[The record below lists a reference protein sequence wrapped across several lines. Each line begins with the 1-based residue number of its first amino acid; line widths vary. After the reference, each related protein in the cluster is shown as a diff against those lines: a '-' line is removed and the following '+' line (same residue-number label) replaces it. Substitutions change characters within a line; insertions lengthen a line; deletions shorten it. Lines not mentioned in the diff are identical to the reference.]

1 LPSGLLLVLEQDPYA
16 KTVGVVSVVRGGASA
31 DPPGAEGL
39 AHLVEHLTF
48 RAVDASPEKTLPL
61 VSPPDKPN
69 IHATRRERLIHHAAA
84 LVNGLTSPDAI
95 TFYEFA
101 PSGRLPWLLDLEAA
115 RLTDP
120 LAGIDQSIVA
130 LERKTIASE
139 HELRDD
145 PRSGQ
150 WASRQFFPM
159 LFPSGHPYARAVDG
173 TSKSRAR
180 LTLAEAHAFVTE
192 NFRPERMTLLVTAP
206 TAAITL
212 KSIVDQLPKSLVGD
226 KNHPVKRPSTTEGP
240 DVQNAPHA
248 SVLRLPSPLPV
259 PQLWIGWTLPGLWG
273 IHGPSEA
280 LLARWVQQDMNLEY
294 LRQEDLF
301 SDAGAWDGME
311 LPDAPLPVSNVAI
324 KKLPT
329 GLTVIVASR
338 RAASATAWL
347 GFRGGYADSDPP
359 LLLELALRT
368 RPDAVDA
375 AKVGALADRGA
386 TRDASIDILEF
397 RPKDLTPALD
407 LLFKKATAP
416 VQKWP
421 TRDDLDRM
429 LAYVNAD
436 VDSASEKAAQA
447 FGHTLF
453 GDHPLARLVVK
464 SDLARITRSDVDS
477 WVGHV
482 HNLRNAALVVV
493 GDVNVDDVMKQAMEL
508 SRKVG
513 APTWVDAIPAIPAPV
528 LRPVAREQIS
538 TVVTPRAGALTDV
551 RLGCLLPG
559 MAVRDRPAYE
569 MLRLAMQERLST
581 AMRFERGE
589 GYGVNVNLETV
600 QCNRNE
606 RT

>member
-1 LPSGLLLVLEQDPYA
+1 MPQ
-16 KTVGVVSVVRGGASA
+16 
-31 DPPGAEGL
+31 
-39 AHLVEHLTF
+39 
-48 RAVDASPEKTLPL
+48 
-61 VSPPDKPN
+61 
-69 IHATRRERLIHHAAA
+69 
-84 LVNGLTSPDAI
+84 
-95 TFYEFA
+95 
-101 PSGRLPWLLDLEAA
+101 
-115 RLTDP
+115 TD
-120 LAGIDQSIVA
+120 
-130 LERKTIASE
+130 
-139 HELRDD
+139 
-145 PRSGQ
+145 
-150 WASRQFFPM
+150 
-159 LFPSGHPYARAVDG
+159 
-173 TSKSRAR
+173 
-180 LTLAEAHAFVTE
+180 VTC
-192 NFRPERMTLLVTAP
+192 L
-206 TAAITL
+206 
-212 KSIVDQLPKSLVGD
+212 
-226 KNHPVKRPSTTEGP
+226 
-240 DVQNAPHA
+240 
-248 SVLRLPSPLPV
+248 
-259 PQLWIGWTLPGLWG
+259 
-273 IHGPSEA
+273 
-280 LLARWVQQDMNLEY
+280 Y
-294 LRQEDLF
+294 
-301 SDAGAWDGME
+301 
-311 LPDAPLPVSNVAI
+311 APLPVSNVAI

-338 RAASATAWL
+338 RAASTTAWL

-359 LLLELALRT
+359 LFLELALRT

-421 TRDDLDRM
+421 THDDLDRM

-493 GDVNVDDVMKQAMEL
+493 GDENVDEVMKQAMEL

-528 LRPVAREQIS
+528 LRPVTRKQIA

-600 QCNRNE
+600 RGGSAFMIVSTFVNAQSLPHALATLRMHWHRWSESGFDPGEMNVARWLFAGQFALAYSTDNAVAYRLFNDWNADPVAFLSSAGQDAFRNE
-606 RT
+606 TTAIDAARLNQLFATCKANAVLGITGHEPTIRQALRHSWPQTN